1 MRFHV
6 GRRVILL
13 LLLAVAGAATVL
25 YFWNF
30 PRLHGAGTPVAPGAP
45 QGRVLYDAHCAVC
58 HGPGGKGDGP
68 GARVVRQP
76 MRDFSDPAAMRDL
89 NDRFLIEI
97 TKKGSSQFGRSNAM
111 PAWSMKLSDEEIRA
125 VVAYIRSLAPRNPPA
140 SSGRKDK
147 P

>member
-1 MRFHV
+1 MRFRV
-6 GRRVILL
+6 GRRAILL
-13 LLLAVAGAATVL
+13 MLLAGVGVAMIL
-25 YFWNF
+25 LWNVR
-30 PRLHGAGTPVAPGAP
+30 PPHGAGTPTAPGVP
-45 QGRVLYDAHCAVC
+45 QGRALYDAHCAVC

-140 SSGRKDK
+140 SSGRKEK